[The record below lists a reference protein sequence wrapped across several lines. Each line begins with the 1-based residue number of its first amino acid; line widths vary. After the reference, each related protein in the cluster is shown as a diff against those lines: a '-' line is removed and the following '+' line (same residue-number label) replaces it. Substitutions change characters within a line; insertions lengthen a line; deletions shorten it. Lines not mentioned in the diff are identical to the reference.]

1 MSFSGRDDA
10 FDATE
15 IANNGFF
22 PALSLGDFNAMYRID
37 PSYSKELVV
46 EALTLAV
53 MRINTQLVDR
63 MAEWQAAGADALEE
77 VPQSGLGTG
86 EGIKKM
92 FVHHYKRAVYAM
104 AKSKLIKEYA
114 TLTRREKAENTARES
129 KETED
134 YYLAESKQALRV
146 LLGKLTKREVV
157 LL

>member
-1 MSFSGRDDA
+1 MSFSGRDET
-10 FDATE
+10 FDETP

-37 PSYSKELVV
+37 PSYAMPLVID
-46 EALTLAV
+46 ALTLAV
-53 MRINTQLVDR
+53 MRVNAYLVDR
-63 MAEWQAAGADALEE
+63 MAEWQAAGATTLAT
-77 VPQSGLGTG
+77 VPQSTLGEG
-86 EGIKKM
+86 EGIKKIL
-92 FVHHYKRAVYAM
+92 VQHYKRAVYAL

-114 TLTRREKAENTARES
+114 TLTRRDKAENTARES